1 MRVQGEHQAWLGSP
15 TTRAISDIVLG
26 CVSTV
31 AGKAAIASAEGQPYV
46 ELERMSAWAFP
57 ALLGYGLAVVGAALM
72 LRGCFVRSGEPGR
85 WGVRAATAIMLAIVV
100 VVLAAREWGSPFL
113 LLFGPSEFVALIV
126 LVLAIGT
133 AIVRGSLLRTI
144 AMALLGLL
152 LATIGTEIS
161 SGSDRYTFGLE
172 QLADGIPFPVLVL
185 GLIFAADALLGLVSP
200 SLTLATDARHVAGL
214 ANRVLTKPVTL
225 SLRVLAAMMLAVVT
239 YTADQQCHVRR
250 LSAAGVR
257 RGWRCLQAPRME
269 PAGDAAG
276 FRAGA
281 APRGEHPP
289 RLDDCPRGHRHVP
302 ALAVELDHAVA
313 GVRRPGGGRV
323 VVGLAHGA
331 PEAPFRLREHCCRR
345 KAAFA
350 QM

>member
-172 QLADGIPFPVLVL
+172 QLADGIPFAVLVL

-239 YTADQQCHVRR
+239 YTALLINNAMFDVYLLLAFAVVGVACKLLEWSRLVMLLAFALGQPLEENIRR
-250 LSAAGVR
+250 ALMIARGDTGTFLRWPLSLTMLLLACA
-257 RGWRCLQAPRME
+257 
-269 PAGDAAG
+269 
-276 FRAGA
+276 
-281 APRGEHPP
+281 
-289 RLDDCPRGHRHVP
+289 
-302 ALAVELDHAVA
+302 ALAAAALLSVSHTA
-313 GVRRPGGGRV
+313 
-323 VVGLAHGA
+323 
-331 PEAPFRLREHCCRR
+331 RLRRR
-345 KAAFA
+345 SG
-350 QM
+350 

>member
-72 LRGCFVRSGEPGR
+72 LRGCFVRSGEPGL

-225 SLRVLAAMMLAVVT
+225 SLRVLAAMMPAVVT
-239 YTADQQCHVRR
+239 YVALLINNAMFDVYLLLACAVVGVACKLLDWSRLVMLLAFALEQPLEENVRR
-250 LSAAGVR
+250 ALMIARGDTGTFLRWPLSLTMLLLACAALAAAALLSASHAARLKR
-257 RGWRCLQAPRME
+257 RV
-269 PAGDAAG
+269 D
-276 FRAGA
+276 
-281 APRGEHPP
+281 
-289 RLDDCPRGHRHVP
+289 
-302 ALAVELDHAVA
+302 
-313 GVRRPGGGRV
+313 
-323 VVGLAHGA
+323 
-331 PEAPFRLREHCCRR
+331 
-345 KAAFA
+345 
-350 QM
+350 